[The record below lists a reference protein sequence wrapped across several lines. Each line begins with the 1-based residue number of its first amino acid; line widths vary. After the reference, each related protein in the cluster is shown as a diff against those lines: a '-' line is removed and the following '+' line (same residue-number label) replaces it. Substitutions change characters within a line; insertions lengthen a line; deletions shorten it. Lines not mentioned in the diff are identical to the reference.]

1 MGVSY
6 IVSVAKDTSGAGN
19 DRGKRLLSGFRGGF
33 SRSNGWQDGTDA
45 GTGTEEAQCV
55 INKRAKSS
63 ESWNRIR
70 LGQQWDGLGRLSQ
83 CYLGNNFGNSLFFWG
98 QLLLSFCPLAEMLA
112 FYEHLGEKIPQSL
125 NPLSTT
131 KTSSSF
137 INVFISSV
145 WLINGWTPR
154 HHYFAS
160 AR

>member
-19 DRGKRLLSGFRGGF
+19 DMGKRLLSGFREGF

-55 INKRAKSS
+55 LTKRAKKS

-83 CYLGNNFGNSLFFWG
+83 CYLSNNFGNSLFFWG
-98 QLLLSFCPLAEMLA
+98 QLLLR
-112 FYEHLGEKIPQSL
+112 
-125 NPLSTT
+125 
-131 KTSSSF
+131 TSWRKDSS
-137 INVFISSV
+137 ISESSV
-145 WLINGWTPR
+145 HYKNILLLYSCFFFPRDFIEWLNTQ
-154 HHYFAS
+154 AS
-160 AR
+160 FLGIC